1 MANDVVEE
9 IFTRSRYRYKVDSL
23 CSKITSYC
31 LKNEDKHAQAIKRN
45 GERRLKHDLDFTWL
59 IRQVRNQKVLFE
71 NLLTDRERILLKFND
86 KHVIDSDSELMSSL
100 GGSDS
105 DLLHDYREKTVSMN
119 VRESL
124 VKTLRQRRR
133 RQKCAL
139 LTRLDA
145 ELLESVGKYRRSQ
158 DGDKP
163 GQAGEEHSM
172 MDLQPAAEPESSN
185 EEDDEHEHELDLHE
199 EAKVVGRDE
208 RDRPPSAGFDD
219 FERQE
224 SPSIF
229 ASDKPTTGKIKPN
242 KDFLFSGR
250 AKSARRDNYRV
261 NELDSISNFSSQIFV
276 DSMKSHELKD
286 AVKGGNIEM
295 TDAGSS
301 SAHRP

>member
-1 MANDVVEE
+1 M
-9 IFTRSRYRYKVDSL
+9 
-23 CSKITSYC
+23 
-31 LKNEDKHAQAIKRN
+31 
-45 GERRLKHDLDFTWL
+45 
-59 IRQVRNQKVLFE
+59 LFDH
-71 NLLTDRERILLKFND
+71 LLTERERILLKFND

-119 VRESL
+119 VRDSL

-145 ELLESVGKYRRSQ
+145 QLLESVGKYRRGQ
-158 DGDKP
+158 DGGEP
-163 GQAGEEHSM
+163 GQAGEEQSIL
-172 MDLQPAAEPESSN
+172 DLYPAADPESSN
-185 EEDDEHEHELDLHE
+185 EEEDEHEHELDLHE

-208 RDRPPSAGFDD
+208 RNRPPSAGFDD
-219 FERQE
+219 FERHE

-229 ASDKPTTGKIKPN
+229 GSDKTTQGKIKPN
-242 KDFLFSGR
+242 KGFLFSGR
-250 AKSARRDNYRV
+250 AKSAKKDNYAA
-261 NELDSISNFSSQIFV
+261 NELDSISNFSSQMFV